1 MPSLVVTY
9 RYYQSEKLAGGVR
22 LVGSGDYSTGMFSME
37 FSQPDYDWDDGAY
50 QNNIEFTFKKS
61 VFFADNLTICLGS
74 GISSSGSNSHITQV
88 SCLLQ
93 KKSIS
98 FISLLINEFIFKVS
112 NTQNGSGQTKVSPV
126 RWGHRLSFLDPKGD
140 VA

>member
-1 MPSLVVTY
+1 
-9 RYYQSEKLAGGVR
+9 
-22 LVGSGDYSTGMFSME
+22 ME

-93 KKSIS
+93 KNA
-98 FISLLINEFIFKVS
+98 FPLFLYWLINLFSKFPIHKTVAVK
-112 NTQNGSGQTKVSPV
+112 QKC
-126 RWGHRLSFLDPKGD
+126 RL
-140 VA
+140 

>member
-1 MPSLVVTY
+1 
-9 RYYQSEKLAGGVR
+9 
-22 LVGSGDYSTGMFSME
+22 ME

-88 SCLLQ
+88 S
-93 KKSIS
+93 
-98 FISLLINEFIFKVS
+98 F
-112 NTQNGSGQTKVSPV
+112 
-126 RWGHRLSFLDPKGD
+126 
-140 VA
+140 

>member
-88 SCLLQ
+88 SYLLQ

-98 FISLLINEFIFKVS
+98 FISLLIN
-112 NTQNGSGQTKVSPV
+112 
-126 RWGHRLSFLDPKGD
+126 
-140 VA
+140 

>member
-1 MPSLVVTY
+1 MPSLIVTY

-22 LVGSGDYSTGMFSME
+22 LVGSGNYSTGMFSME

-93 KKSIS
+93 KKGIS
-98 FISLLINEFIFKVS
+98 FISLLIN
-112 NTQNGSGQTKVSPV
+112 
-126 RWGHRLSFLDPKGD
+126 
-140 VA
+140 